1 MYQLPPPANFSS
13 PGTAARVSVTP
24 RIGVFIAIWLVLL
37 GGYAV
42 YRLAYQPARS
52 EAAKS
57 EAAPPKV
64 GISPELTR
72 HIGSL
77 SGEVFGSE
85 ANLRR
90 VEHEIRRTL
99 ALTDSFVEAR
109 HLHAAL
115 ASLEAAHQQIVR
127 SRHDI
132 EALEGL
138 LKGENT
144 Q

>member
-1 MYQLPPPANFSS
+1 MYELPGNFSA
-13 PGTAARVSVTP
+13 PGSAPRVSVTP
-24 RIGVFIAIWLVLL
+24 RIGAFIAIWLVLL

-42 YRLAYQPARS
+42 YRAVYQPTRS

-57 EAAPPKV
+57 DAATPRAWVPPAWSQHV
-64 GISPELTR
+64 
-72 HIGSL
+72 GSL
-77 SGEVFGSE
+77 SVAAFDSE

-90 VEHEIRRTL
+90 AEDEIRRTL
-99 ALTDSFVEAR
+99 ALTDSFVEAG

-115 ASLEAAHQQIVR
+115 ASIEAAHQDMVR

-132 EALEGL
+132 EALENL
-138 LKGENT
+138 LKGENP